1 MIEYCIPE
9 PLVHKLW
16 KRYHFGGWKFTGQTF
31 EKCHFFNMLDTCWRR
46 IEDNLD
52 SIDSNVVIFLI
63 WSLRSPVSAGFSF
76 ISFGWILKE
85 LCSVQ
90 GSMVID
96 NFRFS
101 SKVWR
106 LRLKTPQNLC
116 ISFLFPY
123 YSMTEYFIP
132 VYVVLISF
140 CLNKFQGSCVQYK
153 VVWSLM
159 ILDSHRESGGS
170 DSRLLKF
177 CAFVFDLHIFPW

>member
-1 MIEYCIPE
+1 
-9 PLVHKLW
+9 
-16 KRYHFGGWKFTGQTF
+16 
-31 EKCHFFNMLDTCWRR
+31 MLDTCWRR

-52 SIDSNVVIFLI
+52 SIDSNAAIFFDLK
-63 WSLRSPVSAGFSF
+63 PEVSCIAGFSF

-159 ILDSHRESGGS
+159 ILDSHQKSGGS

-177 CAFVFDLHIFPW
+177 CAFVFDLLIFLW

>member
-1 MIEYCIPE
+1 MYGLNFWEMSFFQHARHM
-9 PLVHKLW
+9 L
-16 KRYHFGGWKFTGQTF
+16 
-31 EKCHFFNMLDTCWRR
+31 EKNWRQLSQYWFKCSHFFLN
-46 IEDNLD
+46 
-52 SIDSNVVIFLI
+52 
-63 WSLRSPVSAGFSF
+63 WSLRSPLSAGLNF